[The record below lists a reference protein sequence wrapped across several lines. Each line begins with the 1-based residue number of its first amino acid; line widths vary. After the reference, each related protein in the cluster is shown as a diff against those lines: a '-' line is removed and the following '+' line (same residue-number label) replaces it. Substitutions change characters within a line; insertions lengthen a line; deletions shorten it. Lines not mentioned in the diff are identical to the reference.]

1 MTRLTAACWSVVSVW
16 NSAFIAYPTTIA
28 TNSRVAA
35 SMRRAIAGGERIDLV
50 VAVKPQLDG
59 APSGI
64 ERQAVVA
71 GVDARDAGIV
81 PHPVDAARRTSA
93 WLMSAL
99 SMAVVPTTS
108 LALVWR
114 RTVRHAVDVIGR
126 PESLG

>member
-1 MTRLTAACWSVVSVW
+1 
-16 NSAFIAYPTTIA
+16 
-28 TNSRVAA
+28 
-35 SMRRAIAGGERIDLV
+35 MRRAIAGGERIDLV